1 TRELIDRYSS
11 IFHSQTMNPE
21 TFVNLLFHYI
31 EANFVLPQDYSYV
44 HLLIIGSSE
53 SDNTISQFRSGSFE
67 SYTDV
72 LFAYICSDKIAPNSD
87 FMLNGIFITRL
98 LVQRLR
104 ESINPKAYTPL
115 LKLFNNFEP
124 QPNFFPFRFC
134 IALLLNQAFHI
145 SRVPGRTMHWLLS
158 FIRDE
163 ATWLL
168 QSEDSNILNTQA
180 TQSEDIFSFLTEQ
193 FGKIK
198 STLMYEDLEFSRLVE
213 GFSKVTNTPIGLGFT
228 DDEILTE
235 QKLQKCQN
243 VLEYT
248 ICHPSE
254 HRLLQSKIR
263 MMSLDPF
270 LSQLMYNDIINMYL
284 DRLKVAELEI
294 KYGLKNNQD
303 IGIDHEARIDIFD
316 VSVTELKQLFDQF
329 VSLENKEIFIILIEI
344 AELVTNV
351 PFKFITRILLGML
364 LLYQF
369 CVNTVQTVELTK
381 TINFK
386 EINRLFLD
394 IWIIAFSRLCIIRPF
409 TSQQTSASDFRDN
422 LLTLTTLF
430 LYSFNVSMLYTWLP
444 PFNNLKD
451 DTSKPPTVV
460 FTSFLDS
467 LLKIF
472 HKMMSDDVEN
482 TDNENMITMIF
493 EKLGFDVPLE
503 VLIRESKDLEKITS
517 KYTWMALLTER
528 LNNINDQ
535 E

>member
-1 TRELIDRYSS
+1 
-11 IFHSQTMNPE
+11 MNPE

-31 EANFVLPQDYSYV
+31 EANFVLSQDYSYV
-44 HLLIIGSSE
+44 HVLINGSSE
-53 SDNTISQFRSGSFE
+53 SDNMISQFRSGSFE

-87 FMLNGIFITRL
+87 FTLNGIFITRL

-104 ESINPKAYTPL
+104 ESINPKSYTPL

-124 QPNFFPFRFC
+124 QPNFC
-134 IALLLNQAFHI
+134 KITCAFHI

-180 TQSEDIFSFLTEQ
+180 TQSENISSFLTEQ

-228 DDEILTE
+228 DYEILAE

-243 VLEYT
+243 ILEYT
-248 ICHPSE
+248 TCHPSE

-263 MMSLDPF
+263 M
-270 LSQLMYNDIINMYL
+270 LMYNDIINMYL

-369 CVNTVQTVELTK
+369 CVNTVQTVEPTK

-386 EINRLFLD
+386 DINRLFLD

-409 TSQQTSASDFRDN
+409 TSQQTLASDIRDN

-430 LYSFNVSMLYTWLP
+430 LYSFNVSMLYIWLP

-493 EKLGFDVPLE
+493 EKLGFYVPLE